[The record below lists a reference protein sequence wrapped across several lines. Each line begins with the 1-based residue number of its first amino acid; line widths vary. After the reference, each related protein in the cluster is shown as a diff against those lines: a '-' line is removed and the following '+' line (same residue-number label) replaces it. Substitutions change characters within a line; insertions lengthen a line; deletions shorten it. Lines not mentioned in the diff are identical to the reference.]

1 MTDRIKNLARE
12 RMEDRVLFIGMP
24 LIVVNIAL
32 ASWGFGYRHL
42 HMTGVWACLL
52 AVVFALPG
60 VAVIVIFGFY
70 LKEEQ
75 DEFQRDL
82 WVQALVWGIGAAVTV
97 TSFWGTL
104 VEFEVVKGLKLM
116 FVFPLFV
123 LITCIARL
131 VLRMRYR

>member
-1 MTDRIKNLARE
+1 MTDRIKNLARY
-12 RMEDRVLFIGMP
+12 RMEDRTLFIGMP
-24 LIVVNIAL
+24 LLVANIAL

-52 AVVFALPG
+52 AVVFALPSLAF
-60 VAVIVIFGFY
+60 VAIFGFY

-75 DEFQRDL
+75 DEFQRNL
-82 WVQALVWGIGAAVTV
+82 WVQALVWGIGATVTI

-116 FVFPLFV
+116 FVFPLFM

-131 VLRMRYR
+131 VLRLSYR

>member
-1 MTDRIKNLARE
+1 MTDRIKNLARY
-12 RMEDRVLFIGMP
+12 RMEDRTLFIGMP
-24 LIVVNIAL
+24 LLVANIAL

-42 HMTGVWACLL
+42 HMTCVWACLL
-52 AVVFALPG
+52 AVVFALPSLAF
-60 VAVIVIFGFY
+60 VAIFGFY

-75 DEFQRDL
+75 DEFQRNL
-82 WVQALVWGIGAAVTV
+82 WVQALVWGIGATVTI

-116 FVFPLFV
+116 FVFPLFM

-131 VLRMRYR
+131 VLRLRYR